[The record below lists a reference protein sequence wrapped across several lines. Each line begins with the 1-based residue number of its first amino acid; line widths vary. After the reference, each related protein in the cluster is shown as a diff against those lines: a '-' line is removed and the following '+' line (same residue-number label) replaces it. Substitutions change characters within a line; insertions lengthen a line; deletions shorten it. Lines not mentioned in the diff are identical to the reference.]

1 MRRRTPPPRACF
13 GAQAAYKRLEAGRR
27 LYGGIASELLRQLRV
42 ESKLRAKIFEAIISR
57 AWGLCD
63 ALLPQ
68 LQQSSGVASAASA
81 EARTLRSELS
91 SSAGFKRRLP
101 CLRVALRCGRLAAP
115 RAQAA
120 PTLAPT

>member
-1 MRRRTPPPRACF
+1 M
-13 GAQAAYKRLEAGRR
+13 
-27 LYGGIASELLRQLRV
+27 YGGIASELLRQLRV

-101 CLRVALRCGRLAAP
+101 CLRVAAEP
-115 RAQAA
+115 RAPLEQFGGSPWPPQPASGR
-120 PTLAPT
+120 PKLEGSSRVRQQ